1 MKGVDRFKGW
11 WGELRD
17 YWVYEGSDMLT
28 DLLQPLGVVTEMTEE
43 DQMMQ
48 AIAMSLGENVVMAT
62 EEVTYLL

>member
-1 MKGVDRFKGW
+1 
-11 WGELRD
+11 
-17 YWVYEGSDMLT
+17 MLT

>member
-1 MKGVDRFKGW
+1 M
-11 WGELRD
+11 
-17 YWVYEGSDMLT
+17 YEGSDMLT